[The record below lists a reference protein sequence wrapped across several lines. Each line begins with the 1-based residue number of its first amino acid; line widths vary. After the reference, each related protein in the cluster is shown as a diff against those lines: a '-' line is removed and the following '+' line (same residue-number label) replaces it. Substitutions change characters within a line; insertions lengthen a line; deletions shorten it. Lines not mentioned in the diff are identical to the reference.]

1 MSRIV
6 ADQLPYGAQRYFF
19 AFPALSSCPPSDTGR
34 IVPIA
39 AGARTSGPA
48 RRWIATARVRIT
60 GYKSLA
66 AALRFATLIETGFP
80 VTPTKHTTGAIPV
93 RNKIGDSRSLNFS
106 PLPRILTTSFAPNSR
121 PRPLTTLFR
130 NLAAFQ
136 ARSCQTDIMGM
147 ELRGLI

>member
-19 AFPALSSCPPSDTGR
+19 AFPALSSCRPSDTGR

-39 AGARTSGPA
+39 AGVRASGPA

-60 GYKSLA
+60 GYRSLA
-66 AALRFATLIETGFP
+66 TPVRFATLIETGFP
-80 VTPTKHTTGAIPV
+80 VTPRKQTTGAIPV
-93 RNKIGDSRSLNFS
+93 RNKIGDCRSLNFS

-121 PRPLTTLFR
+121 PRPLTAPSR

-136 ARSCQTDIMGM
+136 APSCQTDIIEM